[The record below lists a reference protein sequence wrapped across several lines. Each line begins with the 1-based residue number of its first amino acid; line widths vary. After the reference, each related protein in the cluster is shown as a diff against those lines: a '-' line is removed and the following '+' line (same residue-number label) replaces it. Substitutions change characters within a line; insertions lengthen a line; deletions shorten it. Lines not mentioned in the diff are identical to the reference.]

1 MPEIYG
7 NVCGVEFHPVG
18 KLYLFTVDNQNLKPG
33 DKVIAETE
41 FGLDVGTVRHAPV
54 KMRIDQIEDIKPIL
68 RKMTTEDE
76 EKHKK
81 NQKDSKDAFEQCL
94 KKIKEHQLPMR
105 LLEARYMFD
114 RSRIVFY
121 FGADSRVDFRELVK
135 DLARMFKI
143 RIELRQVGIRDEV
156 KMKGSMGLCGQLAC
170 CVRFKREFESIT
182 LKHAKKQ
189 QLLINPAKISGRCGR
204 LLCCL
209 AYEQQH
215 YEEELRDIPDEGSL
229 IEYDGKTCKLL
240 NVNIF
245 LKQISMVTDEGNIIK
260 VPFDEFRKKQGLV
273 IGEVSPEELIKNKD
287 EDIRIDEEG

>member
-7 NVCGVEFHPVG
+7 IVCGVEFHPVG
-18 KLYLFTVDNQNLKPG
+18 KLYLFTVSDQGIRPG
-33 DKVIAETE
+33 DQVIAETE
-41 FGLDVGTVRHAPV
+41 FGLDVGVVRYGPV
-54 KMRIDQIEDIKPIL
+54 EMRIDQLEGIKPIL
-68 RKMTTEDE
+68 RKMTPEDE
-76 EKHKK
+76 KQYKK
-81 NQKDSKDAFEQCL
+81 NQNDSKKAFELC
-94 KKIKEHQLPMR
+94 KEKIKEHQLPMR

-135 DLARMFKI
+135 DLARMFKV

-156 KMKGSMGLCGQLAC
+156 KMKGSIGLCGQVAC

-209 AYEQQH
+209 AYEQEH

-229 IEYDGKTCKLL
+229 IEYEGKTCKLL

-245 LKQISMVTDEGNIIK
+245 LKQISMVTDEGNVIR
-260 VPFDEFRKKQGLV
+260 VPFDEFREKQGILL
-273 IGEVSPEELIKNKD
+273 GEASPEELIKNKD
-287 EDIRIDEEG
+287 EDIEIDEEG